1 MLGEKDEE
9 VSFALLKEKLSTS
22 SVLALPK
29 FDKLFDVKYDGSGK
43 GIRAVLFQKGRP
55 IEYIS
60 EKLNEAW
67 QKWFIYDQEFY
78 AIFRAF
84 KTSTYYLIQK
94 EFMLYNEHQALK
106 YFNNQQNLSRM
117 RARWVSY
124 M

>member
-29 FDKLFDVKYDGSGK
+29 FDKLFDVKYDGFGK

-78 AIFRAF
+78 AIFSAF

-94 EFMLYNEHQALK
+94 EFIAL
-106 YFNNQQNLSRM
+106 Q
-117 RARWVSY
+117 RASSTEVL
-124 M
+124 